1 MRKDYKLNKHFHE
14 HEILEI
20 QIPLLH
26 LVGQKNCTN
35 YSVYVQEFYH
45 KLLKNKI
52 NDKEGSMFKS
62 KIFIKC

>member
-14 HEILEI
+14 YEILEM

-26 LVGQKNCTN
+26 LVGQKNSTN
-35 YSVYVQEFYH
+35 NFVYVQEFYH
-45 KLLKNKI
+45 KLLVY
-52 NDKEGSMFKS
+52 NDKEGSIFKS